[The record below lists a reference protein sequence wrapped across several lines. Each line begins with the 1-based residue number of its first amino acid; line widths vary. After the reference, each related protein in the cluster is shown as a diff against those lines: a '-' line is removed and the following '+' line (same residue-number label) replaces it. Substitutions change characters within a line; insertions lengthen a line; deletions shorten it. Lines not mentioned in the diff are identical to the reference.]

1 MLSTN
6 TKTRILAS
14 RYVYEENEMVLVNG
28 NDICDDIIAHEQL
41 QRDYTKL
48 VKSYELLS
56 IKYAIKDAEQPVYR
70 RINLRG

>member
-1 MLSTN
+1 MLTEN

-14 RYVYEENEMVLVNG
+14 RYAYEENEMVLVNG
-28 NDICDDIIAHEQL
+28 NDLCDDIIAHEKL
-41 QRDYTKL
+41 QRDYARL

-56 IKYAIKDAEQPVYR
+56 IKYALKDAECPQYQ